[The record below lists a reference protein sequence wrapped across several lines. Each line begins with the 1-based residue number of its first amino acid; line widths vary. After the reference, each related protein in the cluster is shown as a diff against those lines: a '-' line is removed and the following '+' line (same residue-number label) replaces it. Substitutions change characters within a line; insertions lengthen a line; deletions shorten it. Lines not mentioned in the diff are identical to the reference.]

1 MSTHAQGATEADTA
15 AQLRRRLGTLF
26 EAMPRDLQQTM
37 LSAPRR
43 ASMLQNLRV
52 HSKVAIPGMPV
63 PGVHLPL
70 PVGCLQRCCACT
82 APPRPHSE
90 WADA

>member
-1 MSTHAQGATEADTA
+1 MSTHAQDISEADTA

-63 PGVHLPL
+63 PVCALALP
-70 PVGCLQRCCACT
+70 GCL
-82 APPRPHSE
+82 
-90 WADA
+90 